1 MNTCK
6 ELIKMTK
13 PHLWLR
19 AETKPLEERVAL
31 TPNIAKQLLAAGFK
45 ITVEESEQSAI
56 SSDEYKQIGC
66 EIQAAHSWQQAPKN
80 CIILGLKELS
90 TEDFPLIHNHIHFA
104 HVYKNQQGWQSFLQR
119 FIEGKGQLFDLEY
132 LIDNNNRR
140 IAAFGY
146 WAGFAGAAVAL
157 KAFAGRC
164 QNLNPVLGKL
174 TSSAN
179 KKTLVDEVNML
190 LDKHTKSIKMLVIG
204 AKGRSGRGAVEMAE
218 MVGVKVTQWDIDET
232 KMGGPF
238 PELLAYD
245 VIVNCVFVQAA
256 LPPFLT
262 TEMLQQED
270 RRLAIICDVSCDPYG
285 DYNPLPI
292 YNNCTTLLEPT
303 LRIID
308 DENPLDL
315 IAIDHLPSLLPVES
329 SEDFCQQLLPHL
341 LQLNDLN
348 QGVWQRANKK
358 FVSKINEVTVLK

>member
-1 MNTCK
+1 
-6 ELIKMTK
+6 MTK

-19 AETKPLEERVAL
+19 AETKPLEERIAL
-31 TPNIAKQLLAAGFK
+31 TPNIAKQLLAAGFQ

-56 SSDEYKQIGC
+56 SSDKYQQVGC
-66 EIQAAHSWQQAPKN
+66 EIQPAHSWRHAPEH

-90 TEDFPLIHNHIHFA
+90 SDNFPLIHNHIHFA

-119 FIEGKGQLFDLEY
+119 FVEGKGQLFDLEY
-132 LIDNNNRR
+132 LVDENKRR

-164 QNLNPVLGKL
+164 QNNNPILAPL
-174 TSSAN
+174 SSSPN
-179 KKTLVDEVNML
+179 KKTLVDDIKAL
-190 LDKHTKSIKMLVIG
+190 LNKHSDSVKMLVIG

-218 MVGVKVTQWDIDET
+218 LAGINVTQWDIDET
-232 KMGGPF
+232 KVGGAF
-238 PELLAYD
+238 PQLLVYD
-245 VIVNCVFVQAA
+245 VIINCVFVQAA

-262 TEMLQQED
+262 TEMLQQEG

-292 YNNCTTLLEPT
+292 YDKCTTFSKPT
-303 LRIID
+303 LRLID
-308 DENPLDL
+308 GKNPLDL

-341 LQLNDLN
+341 LQLNNLN
-348 QGVWQRANKK
+348 QGVWQRANDI
-358 FVSKINEVTVLK
+358 FVSKLNQMTMLK